1 MTFHSTLARAT
12 FRTAAAT
19 VVVGLAVGLAGCAGG
34 TSSAPSGDAESGSIT
49 WWGWTPDASVGDAYI
64 AEFNKVYP
72 DIEVTYKNFENG
84 DYNSALRP
92 GLTSNSGP
100 DVFDMAPGGD
110 NGSFVTY
117 GDFGFDLG
125 PALEEEF
132 GADWADQYTFSP
144 DAFTRE
150 DGAVAAVPMGGVA
163 AGMMWINQDLFDEVG
178 ATVPTTYD
186 EWVTACGLFEAA
198 GKDCMAMGAVG
209 VNGFTVETWRT
220 IVSSIEPGIWMKA
233 IRGEVGWDEPAFAEG
248 LTILKQMQ
256 TDGII
261 PKDVVGLTQYPD
273 ANNAFLSEQAAMV
286 QMGTWY
292 AQYSRAESATASMS
306 AAGVSNPT
314 PFTQLPIPFPDVA
327 GQGNVPGIFGE
338 VDYGLAVNA
347 RSKNTAAATTFA
359 LWLTSTQEGAQTIA
373 NAIDLIPGL
382 QGVEPQWDDLG
393 LVKPEV
399 QIPAIQDLYA
409 QAAEITEPRNAE
421 STPEQLEALNS
432 AAVSVLEGSVTPD
445 KAIEALVA
453 KVGQ

>member
-1 MTFHSTLARAT
+1 MRTRNHLARAIT
-12 FRTAAAT
+12 RSAAAAAVLGLTAA
-19 VVVGLAVGLAGCAGG
+19 GLAGCAT
-34 TSSAPSGDAESGSIT
+34 TSSEPTGSADSGSIT

-72 DIEVTYKNFENG
+72 DIDVTYKNFENG

-110 NGSFVTY
+110 NGSFQVY
-117 GDFGFDLG
+117 GDFALDLR

-132 GADWADQYTFSP
+132 GDDWADQYTFSP
-144 DAFTRE
+144 DSFTR
-150 DGAVAAVPMGGVA
+150 DDDSIAAAPMGGVA
-163 AGMMWINQDLFDEVG
+163 AGMLWINQDLFTEVG

-186 EWVTACGLFEAA
+186 EWVTACGLFTAA

-220 IVSSIEPGIWMKA
+220 IVSSVEPGIWMKA
-233 IRGEVGWDEPAFAEG
+233 IRGEVGWDEPAFGEA
-248 LTILKQMQ
+248 LTILKKMQ

-273 ANNAFLSEQAAMV
+273 ANNAFLSEKAAMV

-314 PFTQLPIPFPDVA
+314 PFTQLPVPFPDVA
-327 GQGNVPGIFGE
+327 GQGDVPGIFGE

-359 LWLTSTQEGAQTIA
+359 LWLTSTREGAQTIA
-373 NAIDLIPGL
+373 NAVDLIPGL
-382 QGVEPQWDDLG
+382 KGVEPQWDQLG
-393 LVKPEV
+393 LVNADA
-399 QIPAIQDLYA
+399 QIPAIQDLYT
-409 QAAEITEPRNAE
+409 QVAAITEPRNAE

-432 AAVSVLEGSVTPD
+432 AAVSVLEGGVTPD
-445 KAIEALVA
+445 EAIATLTA
-453 KVGQ
+453 KLDK